1 MAPKFFDFDYTNESM
16 FEGITM
22 LAGEHGPLVLAITL
36 LCLKLA
42 LLYYLYRKKI
52 FLKV

>member
-1 MAPKFFDFDYTNESM
+1 
-16 FEGITM
+16 M
-22 LAGEHGPLVLAITL
+22 LAGEHRPLVLAITL
-36 LCLKLA
+36 LSLKLA